1 MESTIF
7 SAAQKHILQIMSY
20 MKDDSQIDELDRVLS
35 DYYAK
40 RIDEEL
46 DKFVAS
52 GAITTETIEEWGK
65 EHMRTSYK

>member
-46 DKFVAS
+46 DKFVSS

>member
-52 GAITTETIEEWGK
+52 GAITTETIEEWRK